1 MPDRSSSGAFAL
13 VFALAGLSAC
23 HTSPASL
30 GIAAQP
36 VTRQAASQP
45 SQPLM
50 LTSNATMEVVDAR
63 DPKQV
68 AQGVQSVIS
77 SQVSGVDVQVDSTGG
92 RLHITP
98 ATSGQGRAPLFVID
112 GVPLADGYG
121 LTILTRVIERIDLFQ
136 DSASTKPY
144 GLRAA
149 NGVVLIAT
157 RAH

>member
-1 MPDRSSSGAFAL
+1 MPDRSSSGLFAL
-13 VFALAGLSAC
+13 VVAVAGLSAC
-23 HTSPASL
+23 HTSRAE
-30 GIAAQP
+30 AQQ
-36 VTRQAASQP
+36 V

-63 DPKQV
+63 DAKQV
-68 AQGVQSVIS
+68 AQGVRAVIS

-98 ATSGQGRAPLFVID
+98 ATSGQGKAPLFVID

-136 DSASTKPY
+136 DSASTRPY

-157 RAH
+157 RAQ